1 MSCGQQSKECLDKP
15 CPPATLSVSKSSPP
29 RYTHFR
35 IVFGVYLF
43 KVHGQ
48 RSGLDRALAN
58 WAWLAFF
65 PRINYVAN
73 LQKSDP
79 QLAKLVVAEV
89 RRQQWTLDLIPSEN
103 IASQAVLEALG
114 SPLGNK
120 YSEGYPGKRYY
131 AGNKIID
138 EIELLAQERARKV
151 FHLGKNW
158 RVNVQPY
165 SGSPANL
172 AVYLALV
179 PQGEKIMGMS
189 LPFGGHLTHGW
200 KVSATGKFWNAAQ
213 YGVKRDGYID
223 YEEIRRMARKEKPQ
237 IIVCGATA
245 YPRIIDFKKFGKIAH
260 EVGAYM
266 MADIAH
272 IAGLIAAGAH
282 PSPFPYADVV
292 TTTTHKTLRGPRG
305 AIIFARNDKLLM
317 TNDKK
322 ISIAEAID
330 KAVFPGL
337 QGGPHD
343 NQTAA
348 IAVCLGEAMKPSFK
362 KYGRQIVKNARALA
376 RELTKLG
383 FQLVSGGTDNHL
395 MLIDLTNFGISGRE
409 AQDRLEEVG
418 IIVNRNTIPYDT
430 RSPFDPSGIRLGTP
444 AVTTRGMK
452 EGEMKEIARLI
463 HGALTN
469 NNYRATNKGVKDLC
483 QKFSI

>member
-1 MSCGQQSKECLDKP
+1 MPFLKNIKRRDK
-15 CPPATLSVSKSSPP
+15 K
-29 RYTHFR
+29 
-35 IVFGVYLF
+35 
-43 KVHGQ
+43 
-48 RSGLDRALAN
+48 LAELI
-58 WAWLAFF
+58 ASE
-65 PRINYVAN
+65 I
-73 LQKSDP
+73 K
-79 QLAKLVVAEV
+79 
-89 RRQQWTLDLIPSEN
+89 RQQWTLDLIPSEN
-103 IASQAVLEALG
+103 IVSPAVLEALG
-114 SPLGNK
+114 SPLTNK

-138 EIELLAQERARKV
+138 EVEVLAQERARKV
-151 FHLGKNW
+151 FRLGKNW
-158 RVNVQPY
+158 HVNVQPY

-172 AVYLALV
+172 AVYFALV

-200 KVSATGKFWNAAQ
+200 KVSATGKFWASVQ

-223 YEEIRRMARKEKPQ
+223 YEEVRKMAQKEKPK
-237 IIVCGATA
+237 IVVCGATA
-245 YPRIIDFKKFGKIAH
+245 YPRIIDFKKFGQIAH

-305 AIIFARNDKLLM
+305 AIIFARKIPMFGHRMSTGTSDVSKL
-317 TNDKK
+317 T
-322 ISIAEAID
+322 IAEAID

-348 IAVCLGEAMKPSFK
+348 IAVCLGEALKPAFK
-362 KYGRQIVKNARALA
+362 KYGRQIVKNAKALA
-376 RELTKLG
+376 RELQKLG

-395 MLIDLTNFGISGRE
+395 MLIDLTNLGISGRE
-409 AQDRLEEVG
+409 AQDRLEQVG

-452 EGEMKEIARLI
+452 EKEMKAIARLI
-463 HGALTN
+463 YGALTGN
-469 NNYRATNKGVKDLC
+469 NPNATNRKVKDLC
-483 QKFSI
+483 RKFFVGG